1 MAAQLFDCLL
11 WYPEQGGLNRMD
23 GRTHAAVVALALFGA
38 GLGRAA
44 DTAAAAKPDPAAA
57 KAAFE
62 ATAGEWKTLVGEL
75 HVLQAMYQQPKA
87 DKTAV
92 EAKFDETMA
101 KAQAVRQRLEGAAL
115 ALIAVDPEHQRSR
128 QVLGESLA
136 EAMEQDDPARAVDLA
151 GAMAAAGAADGNVLA
166 LAATA
171 SLLLSRIDDAE
182 EWVTRASKAGL
193 PAASTADL
201 QKAIAR
207 DRPKVEAEMAK
218 RKAEAQADDLPRVKI
233 STSSGDLVV
242 ELFENEAPNTVA
254 NFLTLVEKGFYD
266 GTPFHRVIGGFMAQ
280 GGDPTGSGSGGPG
293 HAIACECSAPGAR
306 KHFLGTLSM
315 AHAGK
320 DTGGSQ
326 FFLTFRPTEHLDG
339 KHTVF
344 GRVIEGF
351 DVLPRLT
358 RTQDEQGRPVPGVKP
373 DRIVKAEVVR
383 KRNHPYDPKTLPDP
397 RKR

>member
-1 MAAQLFDCLL
+1 
-11 WYPEQGGLNRMD
+11 MD

-38 GLGRAA
+38 DLGRAA

-87 DKTAV
+87 DKSAV

-266 GTPFHRVIGGFMAQ
+266 STPFHRVIGGFMAQ